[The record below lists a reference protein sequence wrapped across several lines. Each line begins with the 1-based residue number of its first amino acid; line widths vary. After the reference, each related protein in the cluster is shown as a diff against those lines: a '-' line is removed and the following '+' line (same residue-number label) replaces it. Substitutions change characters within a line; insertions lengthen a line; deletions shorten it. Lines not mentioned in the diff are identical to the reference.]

1 MPMVKN
7 FCRFNL
13 GFYESEVIKMCNVKN
28 ILAAMLLVF
37 AATIF
42 GSAEAAIV
50 TDKMPL
56 QCYVDHKVTSYDT
69 RSGQAVGWIDAEVD
83 LVKIRGI
90 DGNGV
95 AIGTHPGRN
104 GTVERLFWA
113 RDVFADTNY
122 SNRNAH
128 VNGYHDVYRTSTSG
142 STIGSV
148 KDEDVTVVADNGNRA
163 QIIYRL
169 NNGTGY
175 KMGWVPSNVVKPSDP
190 NKADFRLDSYGVRC
204 SSDYQLSF
212 GGRVWNANNNSELT
226 GIHVYVG
233 GDVGAGGEFIGEFQ
247 SNSYHVFQG
256 NLNVPQHRTGNQ
268 LVVIYAVNGKD
279 AAELDRRYV
288 NISPSQ
294 TNENWDNKI
303 GQKLANENSEH
314 YQKPTNPFN
323 KSYTSSRDGSY
334 HATNCT
340 WYAWGRMREITG
352 KNLSVRG
359 NAGTWH
365 NSTNW
370 DSNLTSK
377 CVAERTTKKGG
388 HVVFVEYV
396 DNDRGRV
403 YYTECN
409 WNVKD
414 DYKVQVADINT
425 FKSIFKWFIH

>member
-122 SNRNAH
+122 SNRPAH
-128 VNGYHDVYRTSTSG
+128 IDHYQQVYRTQNSNA
-142 STIGSV
+142 TIGSV
-148 KDEDVTVVADNGNRA
+148 NNEDVTVVADNGNRA

-169 NNGTGY
+169 DNGTGY
-175 KMGWVPSNVVKPSDP
+175 KMGWVPSSVVRPNVTNIKGDLNNDGKVD
-190 NKADFRLDSYGVRC
+190 NTDADLMRKVM
-204 SSDYQLSF
+204 
-212 GGRVWNANNNSELT
+212 
-226 GIHVYVG
+226 
-233 GDVGAGGEFIGEFQ
+233 VGAISESQINRNNADMDGDGEPASPADMAILLDMINDPTPTPNNKLQDLINRLNGSRWVDHSYSSTSIQCKEFAQ
-247 SNSYHVFQG
+247 YICA
-256 NLNVPQHRTGNQ
+256 R
-268 LVVIYAVNGKD
+268 D
-279 AAELDRRYV
+279 
-288 NISPSQ
+288 
-294 TNENWDNKI
+294 KI
-303 GQKLANENSEH
+303 FG
-314 YQKPTNPFN
+314 
-323 KSYTSSRDGSY
+323 
-334 HATNCT
+334 
-340 WYAWGRMREITG
+340 I
-352 KNLSVRG
+352 
-359 NAGTWH
+359 
-365 NSTNW
+365 
-370 DSNLTSK
+370 
-377 CVAERTTKKGG
+377 
-388 HVVFVEYV
+388 
-396 DNDRGRV
+396 
-403 YYTECN
+403 
-409 WNVKD
+409 
-414 DYKVQVADINT
+414 
-425 FKSIFKWFIH
+425 